1 MGKKPYKKPELKEFS
16 TIYIRGQISP
26 MGVCAD
32 GSNPSSAGCSAGSSP
47 DTPCSPGY
55 ALVGE
60 CSTGTS
66 ATTIC
71 YSGGAA

>member
-32 GSNPSSAGCSAGSSP
+32 GSNPASAGCSEGPSP
-47 DTPCSPGY
+47 TGDCVTGFALLSDCPGGNSV
-55 ALVGE
+55 AIACVN
-60 CSTGTS
+60 
-66 ATTIC
+66 
-71 YSGGAA
+71 GGAA